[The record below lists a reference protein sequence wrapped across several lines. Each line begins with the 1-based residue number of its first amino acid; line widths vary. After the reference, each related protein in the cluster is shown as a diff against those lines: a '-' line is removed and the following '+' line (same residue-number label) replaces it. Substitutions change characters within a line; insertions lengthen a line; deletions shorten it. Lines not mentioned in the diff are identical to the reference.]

1 MKESS
6 GTLLYRQRGG
16 LTEVLIVH
24 PSGHY
29 NRHSPWSI
37 PKGKAEEGEPLE
49 DAARRETLEE
59 AGVTAGPLTLLGSVE
74 LKRSRKRIHAFAG
87 PAPEDA
93 LARCASWEVDRAE
106 FIPLATAREL
116 LHPDQAPLIDRLQ
129 QMLTRGPSSGSYKGS
144 GSDPRSGR
152 VEGSDGG

>member
-6 GTLLYRQRGG
+6 GTLLYRHREGS
-16 LTEVLIVH
+16 TEVLIVH

-29 NRHSPWSI
+29 NRRSPWSI
-37 PKGKAEEGEPLE
+37 PKGKPDEGEPLE

-59 AGVTAGPLTLLGSVE
+59 AGVTAGPLTLLGCVE

-87 PAPEDA
+87 PAPADA
-93 LARCASWEVDRAE
+93 APRCASWEVDRAE
-106 FIPLATAREL
+106 FAPLAAAREL

-129 QMLTRGPSSGSYKGS
+129 RHLANGRSSGS
-144 GSDPRSGR
+144 
-152 VEGSDGG
+152 